1 MIIKAIKAGKSQ
13 ELLKERKL
21 LKSLSCLNDRTEFW
35 VDFKFKTK
43 FSGNTIW
50 QKNRCVGTNLRFHRK
65 KFRFGVK
72 SQLGGRVI
80 FGRLKTESEKIAS
93 KSASVETLGV
103 LISISASNFTTTFN
117 SGPKKYCV
125 VAIKAFFLTHTFFEL
140 GEIKFNC
147 SVYCGK
153 KVVAFS

>member
-1 MIIKAIKAGKSQ
+1 MCRNKPS
-13 ELLKERKL
+13 
-21 LKSLSCLNDRTEFW
+21 
-35 VDFKFKTK
+35 
-43 FSGNTIW
+43 FSP
-50 QKNRCVGTNLRFHRK
+50 K

-72 SQLGGRVI
+72 SQLDGRVI

-103 LISISASNFTTTFN
+103 RISASTFTTTFN

-140 GEIKFNC
+140 GAIKFNC

>member
-1 MIIKAIKAGKSQ
+1 MYRNKPS
-13 ELLKERKL
+13 
-21 LKSLSCLNDRTEFW
+21 
-35 VDFKFKTK
+35 
-43 FSGNTIW
+43 FSP
-50 QKNRCVGTNLRFHRK
+50 K

-72 SQLGGRVI
+72 SQLDGRVI

-125 VAIKAFFLTHTFFEL
+125 VAIKAFFSLTHSLNSARLSLIVLFIAEKGCCFL
-140 GEIKFNC
+140 LIAASC
-147 SVYCGK
+147 SFVND
-153 KVVAFS
+153 FD